1 MTYDE
6 ATDWIKKAHADW
18 AEEAAA
24 RWAVAN
30 GSHLVGRMTLKSHLE
45 DGWAEAAYWVVP
57 AARGRGNASQALRRA
72 SRWAFEV
79 AGLHRV
85 ELEHST
91 RNVASCRAAI
101 KAGFEPEGTKRS
113 HGLHVDGFHDM
124 HLHALVSLA

>member
-1 MTYDE
+1 
-6 ATDWIKKAHADW
+6 
-18 AEEAAA
+18 
-24 RWAVAN
+24 
-30 GSHLVGRMTLKSHLE
+30 L
-45 DGWAEAAYWVVP
+45 

-101 KAGFEPEGTKRS
+101 KAGFEPEGTKRC